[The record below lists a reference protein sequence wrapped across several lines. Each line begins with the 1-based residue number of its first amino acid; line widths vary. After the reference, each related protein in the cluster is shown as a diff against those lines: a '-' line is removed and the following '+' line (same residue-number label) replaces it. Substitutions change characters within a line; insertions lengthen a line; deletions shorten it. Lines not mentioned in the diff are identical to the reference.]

1 MFTILNHSS
10 CARVPVSWISWHFSY
25 QTYVKL
31 LTQENVATFL
41 EHVQWGPTH
50 ASSLNVPDGA
60 WLGSHHKREINIL
73 VLRYTW
79 GKALCTDFITLLE
92 TVAIRHR
99 MWPTLPDFGP
109 VSHKPAEEVLQTT
122 GLKRCN
128 IHTLTTPHR
137 VTEKTKIELCR
148 NWAIIHVFGF
158 DWKLRQSANFK
169 KTFGSLYE
177 VTILLSPQWYI
188 FQFVWFEK
196 FKRKI
201 RLAYIAI

>member
-1 MFTILNHSS
+1 MSQPFG
-10 CARVPVSWISWHFSY
+10 ARTVRSNTCLLVECPGWSV
-25 QTYVKL
+25 TVTREVK
-31 LTQENVATFL
+31 
-41 EHVQWGPTH
+41 P
-50 ASSLNVPDGA
+50 
-60 WLGSHHKREINIL
+60 
-73 VLRYTW
+73 
-79 GKALCTDFITLLE
+79 LCTDFITLLE

-109 VSHKPAEEVLQTT
+109 VSHKPAEEALQTT

-137 VTEKTKIELCR
+137 VLNRKDK
-148 NWAIIHVFGF
+148 
-158 DWKLRQSANFK
+158 DWVVSKLSYYSRLWLWEVCASRQTLRKRSAVCH
-169 KTFGSLYE
+169 E
-177 VTILLSPQWYI
+177 VAILLSSQWYI